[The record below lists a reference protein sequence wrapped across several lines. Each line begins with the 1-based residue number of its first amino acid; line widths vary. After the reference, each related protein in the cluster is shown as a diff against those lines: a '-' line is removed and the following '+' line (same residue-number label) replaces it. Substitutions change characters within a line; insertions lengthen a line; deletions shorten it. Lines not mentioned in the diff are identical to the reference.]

1 MNTSTRRRFSAE
13 FKDQAVS
20 LVNAGRPIPELARES
35 AVKIWHQLLGHK
47 ATRVGNKKNFDLKL
61 QKLSVIIGKENRK
74 ELGFPLQLKDCLEF
88 LRMTL
93 ESRKDSLTAEYF
105 FE

>member
-1 MNTSTRRRFSAE
+1 
-13 FKDQAVS
+13 
-20 LVNAGRPIPELARES
+20 
-35 AVKIWHQLLGHK
+35 
-47 ATRVGNKKNFDLKL
+47 
-61 QKLSVIIGKENRK
+61 VIIGKKKRK